1 MRRLVVLCLL
11 SLLLGSMAIQPMAAQ
26 GTASCANYDAWEW
39 AQSVF
44 EADPEQYDAL
54 DPDNDGTACPD
65 LPKGG
70 FAPAIWTDA
79 IPEDVETVELVNQ
92 VDGDTYDV
100 LLGGVT
106 NRVRILRAD
115 TPETQNE
122 QHCGGQQ
129 ATDFAAW
136 ALSFNDHGSTV
147 YLERDA
153 NRVDRYGRELAYIW
167 FEVDGHPYM
176 LSELLIRSGYAEDV
190 DYGDRLYDDELQ
202 EALQFARRHDLGV
215 WGLCGGF
222 GLPAVSAP
230 ADTDSG
236 GSDRGDGGD
245 NYAPEPTEAPADTGG
260 NCDPNY
266 TPCVPNVS
274 YDLDCPDIGFSVT
287 VIGSDPHGFDRE
299 GDGRGCESY

>member
-1 MRRLVVLCLL
+1 MLC
-11 SLLLGSMAIQPMAAQ
+11 LLLGSMAIQPSSAQ
-26 GTASCANYDAWEW
+26 GTASCADYDAWEW

-44 EADPEQYDAL
+44 ESDPDQYDAL

-65 LPKGG
+65 LPTGG

-79 IPEDVETVELVNQ
+79 IPKDVETVELVNQ

-129 ATDFAAW
+129 ATDFATW
-136 ALSFNDHGSTV
+136 ALSFNDNGSTV

-176 LSELLIRSGYAEDV
+176 LNEVLIRSGYAEDV
-190 DYGDRLYDDELQ
+190 DYGDRRYDDELQ
-202 EALQFARRHDLGV
+202 EAQQFARRHDLGV

-222 GLPAVSAP
+222 GLPAEEPTEVP
-230 ADTDSG
+230 VV
-236 GSDRGDGGD
+236 
-245 NYAPEPTEAPADTGG
+245 PTEAPADPPSGG

-266 TPCVPNVS
+266 TPCVPLVS

-299 GDGRGCESY
+299 GDGLGCESY